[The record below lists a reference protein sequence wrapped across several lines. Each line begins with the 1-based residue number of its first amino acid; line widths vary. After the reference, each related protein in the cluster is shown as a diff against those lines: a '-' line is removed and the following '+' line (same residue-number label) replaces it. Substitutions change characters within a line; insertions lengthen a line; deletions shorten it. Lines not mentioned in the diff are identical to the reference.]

1 MIRQLILL
9 LGFAISL
16 TGSAAAQSIAV
27 KTNVVSDITTTLNLG
42 IEASLH
48 PRWTLDISGGYNP
61 WTFAENRKWKH
72 WIVQPEARFWT
83 CGKYDGHFFGIHIL
97 GGIYN
102 IGNIPNSVCFLG
114 SDFSPLGKHR
124 FEGWFAGA
132 GIAYGYAWILS
143 RHWNLEAEV
152 GIGWAYTRFD
162 KYDCVKCGQ
171 LNESNVPHHY
181 IGPTKV
187 AVNLVY
193 VF

>member
-1 MIRQLILL
+1 MKILV
-9 LGFAISL
+9 SVCCWEY
-16 TGSAAAQSIAV
+16 AAV
-27 KTNVVSDITTTLNLG
+27 GEK
-42 IEASLH
+42 
-48 PRWTLDISGGYNP
+48 
-61 WTFAENRKWKH
+61 RKSET
-72 WIVQPEARFWT
+72 IP
-83 CGKYDGHFFGIHIL
+83 
-97 GGIYN
+97 IYICIYK